1 MPKTFS
7 SFRDRLN
14 ARQQTHCPQNVT
26 QGYIWRKRNDALKK
40 WVFSV
45 ELLTIR
51 E

>member
-1 MPKTFS
+1 MPKIYS

-14 ARQQTHCPQNVT
+14 ASQRTHIPQNVT

-40 WVFSV
+40 WIFSV
-45 ELLTIR
+45 KLLTIR